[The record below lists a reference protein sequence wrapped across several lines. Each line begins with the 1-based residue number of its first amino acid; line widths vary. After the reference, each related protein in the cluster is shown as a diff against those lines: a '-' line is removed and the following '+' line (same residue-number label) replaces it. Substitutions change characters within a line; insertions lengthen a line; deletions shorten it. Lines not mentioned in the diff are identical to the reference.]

1 MTRKEY
7 RIATNLVHGGV
18 KRSANQET
26 AEALYMTS
34 GFVYSSA
41 EEAAAAFRDEA
52 DVFVY
57 SRYGNPT
64 VKMFEQRLALLED
77 AESCRATG
85 SGMAAVFGAM
95 ACQLNAGDRVVAS
108 RALFGACHSILTK
121 VLPRWGIRTELV
133 DGTDLSAWETALVKP
148 AKLVFLESPSNP
160 VLDLVDI
167 KAVATL
173 AHKVGALVM
182 VDNVFA
188 SPLYQKPLV
197 LGADIVIYSTTK
209 HIDGQGRLLG
219 GAVLG
224 KSSFVEDIFLP
235 FYRQTGAAIS
245 AFNAWVML
253 KSLETLPL
261 RVAAQSETAAKIA
274 EWLFNHPNI
283 KKICYPGHASH
294 PQHDLAKQQMSGFGS
309 LLAFEVAGGEAA
321 AFSVLNNLKLID
333 ISNNLGDSK
342 SLACHPNTTTHSNI
356 SPEAR
361 ANLGISGGHIRL
373 SVGLEDAGD
382 LIKDLDQALACLSAR

>member
-7 RIATNLVHGGV
+7 RTATKLVRGGV

-64 VKMFEQRLALLED
+64 VKMFEDRLALLEG

-95 ACQLNAGDRVVAS
+95 ACQLEAGDRVVAS
-108 RALFGACHSILTK
+108 RALFGACHAILTK
-121 VLPRWGIRTELV
+121 ILPRWGIQTELI
-133 DGTDLSAWETALVKP
+133 DGTDLSAWEIALAEP
-148 AKLVFLESPSNP
+148 AKL

-173 AHKVGALVM
+173 AHKAGALVM

-188 SPLYQKPLV
+188 SPLYQKPLA

-224 KSSFVEDIFLP
+224 KRSFVEDVFLP

-274 EWLFNHPNI
+274 DWLFQHPNI
-283 KKICYPGHASH
+283 KKISYPGHASH

-321 AFSVLNNLKLID
+321 AFTVLNNLQLID

-342 SLACHPNTTTHSNI
+342 SLACHPYTTTHSNM
-356 SPEAR
+356 SPEDR
-361 ANLGISGGHIRL
+361 ASLGISGGHIRL
-373 SVGLEDAGD
+373 SVGLEDADD
-382 LIKDLDQALACLSAR
+382 LIEDLDQALAFLGAR